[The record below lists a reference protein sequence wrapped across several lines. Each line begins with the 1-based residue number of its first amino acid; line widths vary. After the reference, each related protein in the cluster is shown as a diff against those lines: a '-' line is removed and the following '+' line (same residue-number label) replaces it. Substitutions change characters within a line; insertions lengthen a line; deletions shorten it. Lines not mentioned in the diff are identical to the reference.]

1 MRRNGNLDVAGLGQV
16 FTPPEIVTRMLALRE
31 NAGRVLEPSCGDGAF
46 FKRIPACVGIEFDA
60 SVAPDGCVVMD
71 FFDYPRSERFETV
84 IGNPPYVRRRDV
96 AASTAEKLPKG
107 YDGRT
112 NLSVFFMD
120 KCLDHLLP
128 GGELILIV
136 PREFM
141 KATSARPLN
150 ERLHAEGTFSHLV
163 DLGDGR
169 IFKGAAPN
177 CVILRWVKGDSSH
190 VRRDGAVQS
199 LSDGLLVF
207 RPPAAAPFS
216 GPLLSEIFD
225 VKVGAVSGDD
235 GVFADPARGFFEIVG
250 SKTMDT
256 GLPRKVVPH
265 ASAPHEVLLPFKER
279 LLSRRIRR
287 FKGDDWWEWGRPVV
301 FPDGPRLYVNAKTRR
316 KAPFFQNPCTAWD
329 GSVLALFPKK
339 PGLSEPDLAAL
350 ADALNAVDWVSLGF
364 DCAGRLQFGQR
375 SLSSAQLP
383 PAFDAWRP

>member
-225 VKVGAVSGDD
+225 VKVGAVAATTESSPTPRAASSKSSDPRPWTP
-235 GVFADPARGFFEIVG
+235 VSPARWSPTRRRRTKSSSPSRSACCRGGSGGSRATIGGSGGVPSFFPTAPACMSTPRPVG
-250 SKTMDT
+250 RRPSSKTPVRLGMDPSWRSFRRSRACRNPIW
-256 GLPRKVVPH
+256 PR
-265 ASAPHEVLLPFKER
+265 
-279 LLSRRIRR
+279 
-287 FKGDDWWEWGRPVV
+287 
-301 FPDGPRLYVNAKTRR
+301 
-316 KAPFFQNPCTAWD
+316 
-329 GSVLALFPKK
+329 
-339 PGLSEPDLAAL
+339 
-350 ADALNAVDWVSLGF
+350 
-364 DCAGRLQFGQR
+364 
-375 SLSSAQLP
+375 
-383 PAFDAWRP
+383 WRTP